1 MKKEIVSNKL
11 ALSVAEMAEALG
23 VSRTTAY
30 ELVNREGFPSAHLG
44 QRIVVPVDALK
55 RWLERGG
62 TDAANM

>member
-1 MKKEIVSNKL
+1 
-11 ALSVAEMAEALG
+11 MAEALG

-62 TDAANM
+62 TDAASM